1 MKDQFHFYSKHSEQR
16 TPTSNTDARRVQ
28 IRTNITETAV
38 YGMKKSPK
46 NMAPQNESNGPSQT
60 SGGGPGSVSPL
71 FQAPTPGP
79 TTAQMIEGT
88 LGFILVL
95 IPYV

>member
-1 MKDQFHFYSKHSEQR
+1 
-16 TPTSNTDARRVQ
+16 
-28 IRTNITETAV
+28 
-38 YGMKKSPK
+38 
-46 NMAPQNESNGPSQT
+46 MAPQNESNGPSQT